1 MLYFYSFCRVK
12 AVPEVFVKADVT
24 QLVAN
29 DFGVSDDGVDVGVGV
44 AVDPGVDAGIGNII
58 A

>member
-1 MLYFYSFCRVK
+1 MLYFYCFCGVK
-12 AVPEVFVKADVT
+12 AVPEVLVKADVT

-29 DFGVSDDGVDVGVGV
+29 DFGVSDDGVDIGVGV
-44 AVDPGVDAGIGNII
+44 TVDPGIDAGIGDVI

>member
-1 MLYFYSFCRVK
+1 MLV
-12 AVPEVFVKADVT
+12 ETDVT

-44 AVDPGVDAGIGNII
+44 AINPGVNAGVGNVIT
-58 A
+58 